1 MTITASGFDGSV
13 DETQFAKILAG
24 AGVGRSVAGPAD
36 YAATAV
42 TGARAVTVDPGSAYA
57 FGVIAESDAAVVLN
71 IGAPAQGQWHLLV
84 LQRDWTNNTVVL
96 ALLPG
101 GTTGTATPALPPTV
115 TPELNETPGARDDQ
129 KLYWLW
135 VSSGT
140 TDVKIVDVRDLTSDK
155 RFAGAALSIPSE
167 VGRNLRFPNPVQGNR
182 NYRADFG
189 YTEAYFEAYHATTN
203 PGGTTPAGW
212 YPVSGNVP
220 TCILTSTSK
229 AMPNNLERDIGG
241 TTDYAPPWVKESDPH
256 SWFPGG
262 SDVRPT
268 VPGRYSYSLASAW
281 DSNPNGS
288 RLARLKRNDSGKLD
302 SGSLSGVLTT
312 YNVQPSGHNMIAIE
326 SFLFNGTSDYL
337 RCSAYQNSGA
347 GLAMSARLVI
357 RYVGPPVGSPTAP

>member
-1 MTITASGFDGSV
+1 MAITASGFDGSV
-13 DETQFAKILAG
+13 NETQFAKMMTG
-24 AGVGRSVAGPAD
+24 AGVSRSVAGTAD

-57 FGVIAESDAAVVLN
+57 FGVIAESDAATVLN
-71 IGAPAQGQWHLLV
+71 MAAPTAGQWHLLV
-84 LQRDWTNNTVVL
+84 LKRDWTNNTIVL
-96 ALLPG
+96 ALIPG
-101 GTTGTATPALPPTV
+101 ETTSESTPTFAPATLPAL
-115 TPELNETPGARDDQ
+115 EGTPGVRDDQ
-129 KLYWLW
+129 KLFWLW
-135 VSSGT
+135 VNSAT
-140 TDVKIVDVRDLTSDK
+140 TGVKIIDVRDLTSDQ
-155 RFAGAALSIPSE
+155 RFARASLSIPSE

-189 YTEAYFEAYHATTN
+189 YTEAYFEVHHATTN

-229 AMPNNLERDIGG
+229 AMPNNLERNIGG

-268 VPGRYSYSLASAW
+268 VAGRYSYSLATAW
-281 DSNPNGS
+281 DPNTVGS
-288 RLARLKRNDSGKLD
+288 RLARLKRNDSGGVQ
-302 SGSLSGVLTT
+302 SGSMTGVLTP
-312 YNVQPSGHNMIAIE
+312 YDVQGTGHGVIAIE
-326 SFLFNGTSDYL
+326 SFPFNGTSDYL

-357 RYVGPPVGSPTAP
+357 RYVGPPVGPAAT